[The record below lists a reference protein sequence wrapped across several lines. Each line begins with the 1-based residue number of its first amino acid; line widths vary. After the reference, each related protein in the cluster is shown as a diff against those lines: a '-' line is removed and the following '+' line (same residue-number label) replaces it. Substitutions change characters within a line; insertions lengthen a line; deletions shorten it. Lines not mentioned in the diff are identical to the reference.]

1 MPATFRNNLVF
12 ANNKRQNIE
21 SRLFATGSGF
31 RTGSVAISYNSFFNK
46 FISDLPTLSNRVS
59 PKYYAS
65 ESIAASST
73 NNLIYQN
80 NRTIYLQNFDILIR
94 ETVSNTTQ
102 NETGSFSTLLKT
114 KYYTSE
120 SVAASSTNNLIY
132 QNNRSIY
139 LQNLDV
145 FIQETVSNTRQS
157 ETGSFSTLLKTKY
170 YASESVAASSTN
182 NLIYQNN
189 RSIYL
194 QNFDIFVQETVSNT
208 RQSET
213 GSFSTLLKTKYYASE
228 SVAASSTNNLIYQNN
243 RSIYLQNFDIFVQ
256 ETVSNT
262 RQSETGSFSTLLK
275 TKYFL
280 SDSNGTGDSII
291 YQNNKAIYLQNLDI
305 FITEAAPPP
314 STSQNE
320 IGSSATI
327 LNTKYTL
334 ADAVSTSSAQIGYQ
348 SDRAIYLENSDI
360 LIKEFTTPFSTNET
374 GSSATILNTKYT
386 LADAVSTSSAQIG
399 YQSDRAIYL
408 ENSDILIKEFT
419 TPFSTNETG
428 SSATI
433 LNAKYTL
440 ADAVS
445 TSSAQ
450 IGYQSDRAIYL
461 ENSDILIKEFT
472 TPFSTNETGSNNL
485 LLFTNYYISQSNA
498 TGSTLAYQNFKY
510 IYLEDDSYLLTE

>member
-80 NRTIYLQNFDILIR
+80 NRTIYLQNFDIFIR

-102 NETGSFSTLLKT
+102 N
-114 KYYTSE
+114 
-120 SVAASSTNNLIY
+120 
-132 QNNRSIY
+132 
-139 LQNLDV
+139 
-145 FIQETVSNTRQS
+145 
-157 ETGSFSTLLKTKY
+157 
-170 YASESVAASSTN
+170 
-182 NLIYQNN
+182 
-189 RSIYL
+189 
-194 QNFDIFVQETVSNT
+194 
-208 RQSET
+208 
-213 GSFSTLLKTKYYASE
+213 
-228 SVAASSTNNLIYQNN
+228 
-243 RSIYLQNFDIFVQ
+243 
-256 ETVSNT
+256 
-262 RQSETGSFSTLLK
+262 ETGSFSTLLK

-360 LIKEFTTPFSTNET
+360 LIKETTTSISTNET

-408 ENSDILIKEFT
+408 ENSDILVKEF
-419 TPFSTNETG
+419 
-428 SSATI
+428 ATSI
-433 LNAKYTL
+433 
-440 ADAVS
+440 
-445 TSSAQ
+445 
-450 IGYQSDRAIYL
+450 
-461 ENSDILIKEFT
+461 
-472 TPFSTNETGSNNL
+472 STNETGSNNL

>member
-59 PKYYAS
+59 PKYYVS

-80 NRTIYLQNFDILIR
+80 NRSIYLQNFDIFVQ
-94 ETVSNTTQ
+94 ETVSSTRQ
-102 NETGSFSTLLKT
+102 NETGSFITLLKT
-114 KYYTSE
+114 KYYASE
-120 SVAASSTNNLIY
+120 SVAASSTNNLVY

-182 NLIYQNN
+182 NLVYQNN
-189 RSIYL
+189 RTIYL
-194 QNFDIFVQETVSNT
+194 QNFDILTQETVSNT
-208 RQSET
+208 T
-213 GSFSTLLKTKYYASE
+213 
-228 SVAASSTNNLIYQNN
+228 QN
-243 RSIYLQNFDIFVQ
+243 
-256 ETVSNT
+256 
-262 RQSETGSFSTLLK
+262 ETGSFSTLLK

-305 FITEAAPPP
+305 FITELAAPP

-320 IGSSATI
+320 TGSSATI

-334 ADAVSTSSAQIGYQ
+334 ADAVSTSAVQIGYQ
-348 SDRAIYLENSDI
+348 TDRAIYLENNDI
-360 LIKEFTTPFSTNET
+360 LIKETVSSVSTNET

-428 SSATI
+428 S
-433 LNAKYTL
+433 
-440 ADAVS
+440 
-445 TSSAQ
+445 
-450 IGYQSDRAIYL
+450 
-461 ENSDILIKEFT
+461 
-472 TPFSTNETGSNNL
+472 NNL
-485 LLFTNYYISQSNA
+485 LLFTNYYMSQSNA

>member
-80 NRTIYLQNFDILIR
+80 NRTIYLQNFDIF
-94 ETVSNTTQ
+94 V
-102 NETGSFSTLLKT
+102 
-114 KYYTSE
+114 
-120 SVAASSTNNLIY
+120 
-132 QNNRSIY
+132 
-139 LQNLDV
+139 
-145 FIQETVSNTRQS
+145 QETVSSTRQS

-182 NLIYQNN
+182 NLVYQNN

-194 QNFDIFVQETVSNT
+194 QNLDV
-208 RQSET
+208 
-213 GSFSTLLKTKYYASE
+213 
-228 SVAASSTNNLIYQNN
+228 
-243 RSIYLQNFDIFVQ
+243 FVQ

-305 FITEAAPPP
+305 FITELAAPP

-348 SDRAIYLENSDI
+348 SDRTIYLENSDI

-374 GSSATILNTKYT
+374 GSSATILNTKYI

-399 YQSDRAIYL
+399 YQTDRAIYL
-408 ENSDILIKEFT
+408 EN
-419 TPFSTNETG
+419 N
-428 SSATI
+428 
-433 LNAKYTL
+433 
-440 ADAVS
+440 
-445 TSSAQ
+445 
-450 IGYQSDRAIYL
+450 
-461 ENSDILIKEFT
+461 DILIKEFT

-485 LLFTNYYISQSNA
+485 LLFTNYYMSQSNA

>member
-80 NRTIYLQNFDILIR
+80 NRTIYLQNFDI
-94 ETVSNTTQ
+94 
-102 NETGSFSTLLKT
+102 
-114 KYYTSE
+114 
-120 SVAASSTNNLIY
+120 
-132 QNNRSIY
+132 
-139 LQNLDV
+139 
-145 FIQETVSNTRQS
+145 
-157 ETGSFSTLLKTKY
+157 
-170 YASESVAASSTN
+170 
-182 NLIYQNN
+182 
-189 RSIYL
+189 
-194 QNFDIFVQETVSNT
+194 FVQETVSNT

-228 SVAASSTNNLIYQNN
+228 SVAASSTNNLVYQNN
-243 RSIYLQNFDIFVQ
+243 RSIYLQNFDILTQ

-262 RQSETGSFSTLLK
+262 TQNETGSFSTLLK

-305 FITEAAPPP
+305 FITELAAPP

-348 SDRAIYLENSDI
+348 IDRAIYLENSDI

-386 LADAVSTSSAQIG
+386 LADAVSTSAVQIG
-399 YQSDRAIYL
+399 YQTDRAIYL
-408 ENSDILIKEFT
+408 ENNDILIKET
-419 TPFSTNETG
+419 VSSVSTNETG

-433 LNAKYTL
+433 LNTKYTL

-450 IGYQSDRAIYL
+450 IGYQIDRAIYL

-485 LLFTNYYISQSNA
+485 LLFTNYYMSQSNA

>member
-80 NRTIYLQNFDILIR
+80 NRTIYLQNFDI
-94 ETVSNTTQ
+94 
-102 NETGSFSTLLKT
+102 
-114 KYYTSE
+114 
-120 SVAASSTNNLIY
+120 
-132 QNNRSIY
+132 
-139 LQNLDV
+139 
-145 FIQETVSNTRQS
+145 
-157 ETGSFSTLLKTKY
+157 
-170 YASESVAASSTN
+170 
-182 NLIYQNN
+182 
-189 RSIYL
+189 
-194 QNFDIFVQETVSNT
+194 
-208 RQSET
+208 
-213 GSFSTLLKTKYYASE
+213 
-228 SVAASSTNNLIYQNN
+228 
-243 RSIYLQNFDIFVQ
+243 FVQ

-305 FITEAAPPP
+305 FITELAAPP
-314 STSQNE
+314 STSQ
-320 IGSSATI
+320 
-327 LNTKYTL
+327 
-334 ADAVSTSSAQIGYQ
+334 
-348 SDRAIYLENSDI
+348 
-360 LIKEFTTPFSTNET
+360 NET

-399 YQSDRAIYL
+399 YQ
-408 ENSDILIKEFT
+408 T
-419 TPFSTNETG
+419 
-428 SSATI
+428 
-433 LNAKYTL
+433 
-440 ADAVS
+440 
-445 TSSAQ
+445 
-450 IGYQSDRAIYL
+450 DRAIYL

-485 LLFTNYYISQSNA
+485 LLFTNYYMSQSNA

>member
-80 NRTIYLQNFDILIR
+80 NRTIYLQNFDIFIR

-114 KYYTSE
+114 KYY
-120 SVAASSTNNLIY
+120 
-132 QNNRSIY
+132 
-139 LQNLDV
+139 
-145 FIQETVSNTRQS
+145 
-157 ETGSFSTLLKTKY
+157 
-170 YASESVAASSTN
+170 ASESIAASSTN

-194 QNFDIFVQETVSNT
+194 QNFDILTQETVSNT
-208 RQSET
+208 T
-213 GSFSTLLKTKYYASE
+213 
-228 SVAASSTNNLIYQNN
+228 QN
-243 RSIYLQNFDIFVQ
+243 
-256 ETVSNT
+256 
-262 RQSETGSFSTLLK
+262 ETGSFSTLLK

-360 LIKEFTTPFSTNET
+360 LIKETTTSISTNET

-408 ENSDILIKEFT
+408 ENSDILIKEFAT
-419 TPFSTNETG
+419 SISTNETG

-433 LNAKYTL
+433 LNTKYTL

-461 ENSDILIKEFT
+461 ENSDILVKEFAT
-472 TPFSTNETGSNNL
+472 SISTNETGSNNL

>member
-80 NRTIYLQNFDILIR
+80 NRTIYLQNFDIFIQ
-94 ETVSNTTQ
+94 ETVSNTRQ
-102 NETGSFSTLLKT
+102 SETGSFSTLLKT
-114 KYYTSE
+114 KYYASE
-120 SVAASSTNNLIY
+120 SVAASSTTNLVY

-139 LQNLDV
+139 LQNFDI

-194 QNFDIFVQETVSNT
+194 QNFDIFVQEAPVSSSAPVVIQN
-208 RQSET
+208 ET
-213 GSFSTLLKTKYYASE
+213 GS
-228 SVAASSTNNLIYQNN
+228 N
-243 RSIYLQNFDIFVQ
+243 
-256 ETVSNT
+256 VS
-262 RQSETGSFSTLLK
+262 
-275 TKYFL
+275 
-280 SDSNGTGDSII
+280 
-291 YQNNKAIYLQNLDI
+291 
-305 FITEAAPPP
+305 
-314 STSQNE
+314 
-320 IGSSATI
+320 I

-334 ADAVSTSSAQIGYQ
+334 ADAVSISATQIGYQ
-348 SDRAIYLENSDI
+348 SDRAIYLENNDI
-360 LIKEFTTPFSTNET
+360 LIKEFDTT
-374 GSSATILNTKYT
+374 LN
-386 LADAVSTSSAQIG
+386 
-399 YQSDRAIYL
+399 
-408 ENSDILIKEFT
+408 
-419 TPFSTNETG
+419 
-428 SSATI
+428 
-433 LNAKYTL
+433 
-440 ADAVS
+440 
-445 TSSAQ
+445 
-450 IGYQSDRAIYL
+450 
-461 ENSDILIKEFT
+461 
-472 TPFSTNETGSNNL
+472 TNETGSNNL
-485 LLFTNYYISQSNA
+485 LLFTNYYMSQSNA

-510 IYLEDDSYLLTE
+510 IYFEDDSYLLTE

>member
-80 NRTIYLQNFDILIR
+80 NRTIYLQNFDIFVQ
-94 ETVSNTTQ
+94 ETVSNTRQ
-102 NETGSFSTLLKT
+102 SETGSFSTLLKT

-145 FIQETVSNTRQS
+145 FIQETVSNTRQN

-182 NLIYQNN
+182 NLVYQNN

-213 GSFSTLLKTKYYASE
+213 SSFSTLLKTKYYASE
-228 SVAASSTNNLIYQNN
+228 SIAASSTNNLIYQNN
-243 RSIYLQNFDIFVQ
+243 RSIYLQNFDILTQ

-262 RQSETGSFSTLLK
+262 RQNETGSFSTLLK
-275 TKYFL
+275 TKYYA
-280 SDSNGTGDSII
+280 SESVADSSTNNLV
-291 YQNNKAIYLQNLDI
+291 YQNNRTIYLQNFDI
-305 FITEAAPPP
+305 FVQETPVSS
-314 STSQNE
+314 STPVVIQNE
-320 IGSSATI
+320 TGSIATI

-334 ADAVSTSSAQIGYQ
+334 ADAVSVSAAQIGYQ
-348 SDRAIYLENSDI
+348 SDRAIYLENNDI
-360 LIKEFTTPFSTNET
+360 LIKETVTSLSTN
-374 GSSATILNTKYT
+374 
-386 LADAVSTSSAQIG
+386 D
-399 YQSDRAIYL
+399 
-408 ENSDILIKEFT
+408 
-419 TPFSTNETG
+419 
-428 SSATI
+428 
-433 LNAKYTL
+433 
-440 ADAVS
+440 
-445 TSSAQ
+445 
-450 IGYQSDRAIYL
+450 
-461 ENSDILIKEFT
+461 
-472 TPFSTNETGSNNL
+472 TGSNNL
-485 LLFTNYYISQSNA
+485 LLFTNYYMSQSNA

>member
-80 NRTIYLQNFDILIR
+80 NRSIYLQNFDILIR
-94 ETVSNTTQ
+94 EIVSNTTQ

-213 GSFSTLLKTKYYASE
+213 GSFSTLLKTKYYTSE

-275 TKYFL
+275 TKYYTSESVAASSTNNL
-280 SDSNGTGDSII
+280 I
-291 YQNNKAIYLQNLDI
+291 YQNNRSIYLQNFDILTQETVSNTRQNETGSFSTLLKTKYYASESVAASSTNNLIYQNNRSIYLQNFDI
-305 FITEAAPPP
+305 FVQETPVSS
-314 STSQNE
+314 STPVVIQNE
-320 IGSSATI
+320 TGSIATI

-334 ADAVSTSSAQIGYQ
+334 ADAVSVSAAQIGYQ
-348 SDRAIYLENSDI
+348 SDRAIYLENNDI
-360 LIKEFTTPFSTNET
+360 LIKETT
-374 GSSATILNTKYT
+374 
-386 LADAVSTSSAQIG
+386 TSI
-399 YQSDRAIYL
+399 
-408 ENSDILIKEFT
+408 
-419 TPFSTNETG
+419 
-428 SSATI
+428 
-433 LNAKYTL
+433 
-440 ADAVS
+440 
-445 TSSAQ
+445 
-450 IGYQSDRAIYL
+450 
-461 ENSDILIKEFT
+461 
-472 TPFSTNETGSNNL
+472 STNETGSNNL
-485 LLFTNYYISQSNA
+485 LLFTNYYMSQSNA

-510 IYLEDDSYLLTE
+510 IYLEDDSYLLIE

>member
-80 NRTIYLQNFDILIR
+80 NRTIYLQNFDIF
-94 ETVSNTTQ
+94 V
-102 NETGSFSTLLKT
+102 
-114 KYYTSE
+114 
-120 SVAASSTNNLIY
+120 
-132 QNNRSIY
+132 
-139 LQNLDV
+139 
-145 FIQETVSNTRQS
+145 QETVSSTRQS

-182 NLIYQNN
+182 NLVYQNN

-194 QNFDIFVQETVSNT
+194 QNLDVFVQETVSNT

-228 SVAASSTNNLIYQNN
+228 SVAASSTNNLVYQNN
-243 RSIYLQNFDIFVQ
+243 RSIYLQNFDILTQ

-305 FITEAAPPP
+305 FITELAAPP

-348 SDRAIYLENSDI
+348 SDRTIYLENSDI

-386 LADAVSTSSAQIG
+386 LADAVSISSAQIG
-399 YQSDRAIYL
+399 YQTDRAIYL
-408 ENSDILIKEFT
+408 ENNDILIKET
-419 TPFSTNETG
+419 VPSVSTNETG

-433 LNAKYTL
+433 LNTKYTL

-450 IGYQSDRAIYL
+450 IGYQTDRAIYL
-461 ENSDILIKEFT
+461 ENNDILIKEFT

-485 LLFTNYYISQSNA
+485 LLFTNYYMSQSNA

>member
-59 PKYYAS
+59 P
-65 ESIAASST
+65 
-73 NNLIYQN
+73 
-80 NRTIYLQNFDILIR
+80 
-94 ETVSNTTQ
+94 
-102 NETGSFSTLLKT
+102 
-114 KYYTSE
+114 
-120 SVAASSTNNLIY
+120 
-132 QNNRSIY
+132 
-139 LQNLDV
+139 
-145 FIQETVSNTRQS
+145 
-157 ETGSFSTLLKTKY
+157 KY

-256 ETVSNT
+256 ETISNTRQSETGSFSTLLKTKYYASESVAASSTNNLIYQNNRSIYLQNFDIFVQETVSNT

-275 TKYFL
+275 TKYYASESVAASSTNNL
-280 SDSNGTGDSII
+280 V
-291 YQNNKAIYLQNLDI
+291 YQNNRTIYLQNFDI
-305 FITEAAPPP
+305 FVQETPVSS
-314 STSQNE
+314 STPVVIQNE
-320 IGSSATI
+320 TGSIATI

-334 ADAVSTSSAQIGYQ
+334 ADAVSVSAAQIGYQ
-348 SDRAIYLENSDI
+348 SDRAIYLENNDI
-360 LIKEFTTPFSTNET
+360 LIKETVTSLSTN
-374 GSSATILNTKYT
+374 
-386 LADAVSTSSAQIG
+386 D
-399 YQSDRAIYL
+399 
-408 ENSDILIKEFT
+408 
-419 TPFSTNETG
+419 
-428 SSATI
+428 
-433 LNAKYTL
+433 
-440 ADAVS
+440 
-445 TSSAQ
+445 
-450 IGYQSDRAIYL
+450 
-461 ENSDILIKEFT
+461 
-472 TPFSTNETGSNNL
+472 TGSNNL
-485 LLFTNYYISQSNA
+485 LLFTNYYMSQSNA

-510 IYLEDDSYLLTE
+510 IYFEDDSYLLTE

>member
-80 NRTIYLQNFDILIR
+80 NRSIYLQNFDILTQ

-102 NETGSFSTLLKT
+102 N
-114 KYYTSE
+114 
-120 SVAASSTNNLIY
+120 
-132 QNNRSIY
+132 
-139 LQNLDV
+139 
-145 FIQETVSNTRQS
+145 
-157 ETGSFSTLLKTKY
+157 
-170 YASESVAASSTN
+170 
-182 NLIYQNN
+182 
-189 RSIYL
+189 
-194 QNFDIFVQETVSNT
+194 
-208 RQSET
+208 
-213 GSFSTLLKTKYYASE
+213 
-228 SVAASSTNNLIYQNN
+228 
-243 RSIYLQNFDIFVQ
+243 
-256 ETVSNT
+256 
-262 RQSETGSFSTLLK
+262 ETGSFSTLLK

-360 LIKEFTTPFSTNET
+360 LVKEF
-374 GSSATILNTKYT
+374 ATSI
-386 LADAVSTSSAQIG
+386 
-399 YQSDRAIYL
+399 
-408 ENSDILIKEFT
+408 
-419 TPFSTNETG
+419 
-428 SSATI
+428 
-433 LNAKYTL
+433 
-440 ADAVS
+440 
-445 TSSAQ
+445 
-450 IGYQSDRAIYL
+450 
-461 ENSDILIKEFT
+461 
-472 TPFSTNETGSNNL
+472 STNETGSNNL